1 MMRTNCGCV
10 SLPKCRA
17 RRTLSNSIYRQQK
30 TVMQY
35 RALMEGCQG
44 EICLKDRQIKGL
56 QKELGLIKQTL
67 GT

>member
-1 MMRTNCGCV
+1 MR
-10 SLPKCRA
+10 
-17 RRTLSNSIYRQQK
+17 
-30 TVMQY
+30 Y

-44 EICLKDRQIKGL
+44 EMVLKDRQIKGL